1 MGKRTRIPPGTLAML
16 ILRTLQ
22 GVGPMHG
29 YGIAQHVQRITEDVL
44 RVEEGSL
51 YPALQRMLVKGW
63 IAGEWQQSEKNRR
76 ARYYSLTPKGRK
88 QLGVELEEFQ
98 RVTDAIQRV
107 IEPA

>member
-1 MGKRTRIPPGTLAML
+1 MGKRTQIPPGTLAML

-29 YGIAQHVQRITEDVL
+29 YGIAQHFQRINEDVL

>member
-1 MGKRTRIPPGTLAML
+1 MGKRTQIPPGTLAML

-22 GVGPMHG
+22 SVGPLHG
-29 YGIAQHVQRITEDVL
+29 YGIAQHVQRRTEDVL
-44 RVEEGSL
+44 QVEEGSL

-63 IAGEWQQSEKNRR
+63 IAGEWRQSEKNRR
-76 ARYYSLTPKGRK
+76 ARYYSLTSQGRK
-88 QLGVELEEFQ
+88 QLGVEVEEFQ

>member
-1 MGKRTRIPPGTLAML
+1 MGKRTQIPPGTLGML

-22 GVGPMHG
+22 SVGSMHG
-29 YGIAQHVQRITEDVL
+29 YGTAQHVQRITEDVL